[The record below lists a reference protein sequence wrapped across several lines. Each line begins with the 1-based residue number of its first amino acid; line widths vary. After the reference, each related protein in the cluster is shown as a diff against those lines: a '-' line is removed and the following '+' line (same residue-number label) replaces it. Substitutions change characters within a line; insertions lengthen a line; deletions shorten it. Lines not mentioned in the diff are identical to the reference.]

1 MSLYGV
7 HSVRV
12 GDSAGLRRPEGYTL
26 PACSRRMV
34 TQGCRVAFSRKTHLM
49 CYVMNFFVASKK
61 SVEWGSQVTISEELG
76 TYIGRADLAIH

>member
-1 MSLYGV
+1 
-7 HSVRV
+7 
-12 GDSAGLRRPEGYTL
+12 
-26 PACSRRMV
+26 
-34 TQGCRVAFSRKTHLM
+34 M